1 MDYSR
6 RSFLAL
12 AAAMALAAKGA
23 SEGDAAF
30 DENLSV
36 FVSDIHVSG
45 TEPEETS
52 TQRRLAS
59 FVDEVLAMRPR
70 PRRVVSL
77 GDLAYLWGR
86 PEDYAA
92 SKPHLARL
100 AEAGIDLVFCMG
112 NHDRRAAFAQ
122 AWPGVLEKSPV
133 PGRFVSVSSLGT
145 CDLVI
150 LDGLQGTDGRGE
162 KDMGPGTGLLTP
174 DQVAWIKAELPK
186 RTRPFLVAS
195 HFPVHELAMS
205 AKKNDGLARW
215 LLKHAPMCRGYV
227 HGHDHRWRPEWVKEE
242 WTKSKSLRTVC
253 LPSCGLWGDIGWA
266 VVRTSADRAVCALE
280 IRDFYFP
287 REPKTSAR
295 PGPWRA
301 KVEDHRGQKVTF
313 LYDREGV

>member
-1 MDYSR
+1 M
-6 RSFLAL
+6 
-12 AAAMALAAKGA
+12 AAAMGCQAALRASAASA
-23 SEGDAAF
+23 DRF
-30 DENLSV
+30 DESLSV

-45 TEPEETS
+45 TVPEAKR

-86 PEDYAA
+86 AEDYAA
-92 SKPHLARL
+92 SKQHLARL
-100 AEAGIDLVFCMG
+100 AAAGIDLVFCMG
-112 NHDRRAAFAQ
+112 NHDRRSAFVQ

-133 PGRFVSVSSLGT
+133 PGRFVSVTSLGS
-145 CDLVI
+145 CDLVV
-150 LDGLQGTDGRGE
+150 LDGLQGTDDRGE
-162 KDMGPGTGLLTP
+162 TDMGPGSGQLTS
-174 DQVAWIKAELPK
+174 DQIAWIKAELPK

-205 AKKNDGLARW
+205 KKRKMNDGLASW
-215 LLKHAPMCRGYV
+215 LLKHAPMCKGYI
-227 HGHDHRWRPEWVKEE
+227 HGHDHRWRPEWVKEG
-242 WTKSKSLRTVC
+242 WGKQRSLRVVC

-266 VVRTSADRAVCALE
+266 LVRTTADRAVCAVE

-287 REPKTSAR
+287 REPETSAR
-295 PGPWRA
+295 PGPWKV
-301 KVEDHRGQKVTF
+301 KVEENRGQKVTF